1 MELLIRV
8 IEVYS
13 WRGVLLIF
21 GMMPDCDFIYVYVC
35 MRVH

>member
-21 GMMPDCDFIYVYVC
+21 GMMSDYDFIYIYVC